1 MYKIYAQQNDFLKFN
16 RLVRFLEL
24 PLSND
29 EVLMLIRI
37 LTVLLLL
44 SFAAR
49 GQRDLIITQAGE
61 QIRCKITGET
71 SMRFSYSYKNDKGK
85 TANAEIF
92 KTLVS
97 SFKYNY
103 FPDDKAVSEVS
114 APQKKYVSPLKQKT
128 EFSNYLKYR
137 VGFKGGLSNLM
148 EKVTDPSDY
157 GKFTEKLR
165 RGWHYGADATVF
177 LNDHIGLGV
186 TYSSYQANNKNRN
199 FDFPNRLGSGE
210 IRTGSLETKIN
221 HKFVGPMLVGR
232 IPMDYKTFV
241 VATLSPGYTFY
252 SDKGTEN
259 KTEYSFK
266 GKDWGA
272 AASLGLDFLLGN
284 NDSGRDVIL
293 SIECGYH
300 YGKIR
305 QLNQTSLENPIDL
318 SRLDFSVG
326 LRFNRFPRHLK

>member
-1 MYKIYAQQNDFLKFN
+1 MI
-16 RLVRFLEL
+16 
-24 PLSND
+24 
-29 EVLMLIRI
+29 IRI
-37 LTVLLLL
+37 LTLLLL
-44 SFAAR
+44 ISYSTL

-71 SMRFSYSYKNDKGK
+71 SMRFSYTYKNEKGK

-103 FPDDKAVSEVS
+103 FPDDKVVAQSS
-114 APQKKYVSPLKQKT
+114 APKKEEKRYVSPLKQKT

-148 EKVTDPSDY
+148 EKVSDPSDY
-157 GKFTEKLR
+157 GQFTEKLR

-177 LNDHIGLGV
+177 LNDHIGIGV
-186 TYSSYQANNKNRN
+186 TYNSYQANNKNRK
-199 FDFPNRLGSGE
+199 FDFPNRLNGGE
-210 IRTGSLETKIN
+210 IRTGSLESKIN
-221 HKFVGPMLVGR
+221 HKFIGPMIVGR

-241 VATLSPGYTFY
+241 VASISPGYTFY

-259 KTEYSFK
+259 QTDYHFK

-293 SIECGYH
+293 SIECGYQ

-305 QLNQTSLENPIDL
+305 ELNQVTVENPIDL
-318 SRLDFSVG
+318 SRLDFSIG
-326 LRFNRFPRHLK
+326 LRFNRFPRHLR